1 MGRKHALA
9 GGVVTAAIVG
19 LALVGIVRAT
29 PGSGTTSSVIG
40 PPATFDPF
48 KVKRKGAN
56 DWEVEIEA
64 RRGVAVATQTITF
77 PPGAY
82 SGWHSH
88 PGPVFINVK
97 EGTVTFYEHDCSVR
111 VVTAGEGFLDVGD
124 HPHFARNEGTV
135 QAVNVVTYFIPP
147 NTTTLRKDEPQ
158 PLTCGIP

>member
-1 MGRKHALA
+1 MGRKHGLA

-40 PPATFDPF
+40 PPATFDAF
-48 KVKRKGAN
+48 KVKRKASDN
-56 DWEVEIEA
+56 WAVAIQA
-64 RRGVAVATQTITF
+64 QRGVSVATQTITF

-97 EGTVTFYEHDCSVR
+97 EGTVTFYEHDCSVK

-147 NTTTLRKDEPQ
+147 NTTTLRIDEPQ
-158 PLTCGIP
+158 PLTCAIP

>member
-1 MGRKHALA
+1 MKKGYLIGAAVDGAFAL
-9 GGVVTAAIVG
+9 GG
-19 LALVGIVRAT
+19 LAWAT
-29 PGSGTTSSVIG
+29 PGSGSTSSLVG

-48 KVKRKGAN
+48 KVKRKSLN
-56 DWEVEIEA
+56 DEWELEIEA

-111 VVTAGEGFLDVGD
+111 VVGAGEGFLDVGD
-124 HPHFARNEGTV
+124 HPHFARNEGSVT
-135 QAVNVVTYFIPP
+135 ATNVVTYFIPP
-147 NTTTLRKDEPQ
+147 HTTTLRKDEPQ
-158 PLTCGIP
+158 PLPCNIP